1 MARTKS
7 TKSKAGKALAVIV
20 NNEAT
25 DSSLLCTTSI
35 QHTLQLAVALSES
48 VTKLREAAADTCLR
62 TLNHANQYGDW
73 TLADKF
79 IKSFPVTTPT
89 LRIMRD
95 GMVAFFRKNSP
106 IRWAA
111 DGSCKLAKEGEPGYR
126 PFDPET
132 AESEPFYEMP
142 VFKKAEGIANEAAA
156 KALKPATL
164 ENLTNRVHGLKA
176 WFASL
181 SEPNSNGQIRGIKEA
196 DKAKM
201 EAAIN
206 AVIKAYDEVVP
217 QKAA

>member
-1 MARTKS
+1 MAR
-7 TKSKAGKALAVIV
+7 SKKKILPVVVV

-25 DSSLLCTTSI
+25 DSALLCTTSI

-48 VTKLREAAADTCLR
+48 VQNLREAAADTCLR
-62 TLNHANQYGDW
+62 TLKHANQYGDW

-79 IKSFPVTTPT
+79 IRSFPVTTPT

-176 WFASL
+176 WFDSL
-181 SEPNSNGQIRGIKEA
+181 SAPNTNGQIRGIKEA

-201 EAAIN
+201 ETAIA